1 MNAVAFTQQISAALD
16 AAKAHSSAAS
26 PLAAAKNKT
35 QAAARQN
42 AESFEATFLSSMF
55 QQMFT
60 ETEGEGP
67 MGAGAGAG
75 VWRSFLTDEFGKSLA
90 KNGGIGLAEPVY
102 RSLLAHQEAASAQ

>member
-1 MNAVAFTQQISAALD
+1 MSAAAITQQISAALD
-16 AAKAHSSAAS
+16 AARTNSSANN
-26 PLAAAKNKT
+26 PLAAAKTKS
-35 QAAARQN
+35 QAAARGN

-67 MGAGAGAG
+67 MGGGAGAG
-75 VWRSFLTDEFGKSLA
+75 VWRSFLTDEFAKSFA

-102 RSLLAHQEAASAQ
+102 RSLLMHQEAASAQ